1 MLSNKNAAVGAQTG
15 VGSINE
21 RGAVI
26 VTNAPDGDLY
36 HLFIPYQAVGANLV
50 YFDLFNNHATKSLQI
65 DSILPIPAGDVAVTG
80 VVSVELYLT
89 RTTAVGTGGT
99 VDVKESTALTATPS
113 ISKINPASA
122 DCPSTV
128 TARLTPSGGATAGA
142 VLAFRSVFTEETNAA
157 AYDIKDLVIEGASI
171 VVAPGKGIRVVQG
184 AVASVGNI
192 GFNVLF
198 SLGNM

>member
-1 MLSNKNAAVGAQTG
+1 MFSNKNAGAGSQTG
-15 VGSINE
+15 MASVSE

-36 HLFIPYQAVGANLV
+36 HLFVPYQAVGANLV

-65 DSILPIPAGDVAVTG
+65 DSVLPIPAGDVAVTG
-80 VVSVELYLT
+80 ALSVELYLT

-99 VDVKESTALTATPS
+99 VDAKESTALTVTPG
-113 ISKINPASA
+113 INKINSASA
-122 DCPSTV
+122 NCPATV

-142 VLAFRSVFTEETNAA
+142 VLGLRSVFTEETNAA

-171 VVAPGKGIRVVQG
+171 VVPPATGIRVVQG
-184 AVASVGNI
+184 SVASVGNI
-192 GFNVLF
+192 AFCVLF